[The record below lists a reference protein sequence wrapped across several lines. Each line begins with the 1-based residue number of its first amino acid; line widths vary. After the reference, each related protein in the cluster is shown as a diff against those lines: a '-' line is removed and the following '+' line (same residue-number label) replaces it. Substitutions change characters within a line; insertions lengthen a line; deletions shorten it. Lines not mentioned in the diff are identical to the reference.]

1 VLFVVLGASIHTCRI
16 LSRHI
21 VALEEDKAIFDAI
34 LTPMIRAVPSAPSSI
49 ATVIIYFDDEDA
61 LEVEVAPIVKKSR
74 FSK

>member
-1 VLFVVLGASIHTCRI
+1 VVLRASIHTCRI

-34 LTPMIRAVPSAPSSI
+34 LAPMIRVEPNVPSSA
-49 ATVIIYFDDEDA
+49 ATVIIHSDDEDA
-61 LEVEVAPIVKKSR
+61 VEVEVALVVKKSR